1 MRIVSL
7 LPSASDIIVALGARD
22 SLVGVSHSCGPGFD
36 DLPKLTSTSIDVR
49 ASSADI
55 DEQVRQAS
63 GPLYT
68 LNLDLLAELQPDVI
82 VSQSLCEV
90 CAVSVKA
97 VEEAVEQLGKR
108 PIVVN
113 LAPFRLHDIAHGFLQ
128 VGEAIGRVE
137 EARRLQLCWDRRL
150 ALLHNLYATQ
160 AWRVAFLDWLNPLF
174 IAGHWIPDMISWLG
188 MEPVIAKAGQASF
201 PISFN
206 TLKQA
211 KPDYVIAACCG
222 FSEQRSQLDQESID
236 LPVHIL
242 DGYEHFNRPS
252 PVLMQSFDL
261 IVRLFDTLEPEAR
274 GFPAHSKINEWLSP
288 KFD

>member
-7 LPSASDIIVALGARD
+7 LPSASDIVVALGARD

-55 DEQVRQAS
+55 DRQVAQAS
-63 GPLYT
+63 EPLYT

-97 VEEAVEQLGKR
+97 VEEAVKQLGQR
-108 PIVVN
+108 PTVVN
-113 LAPFRLHDIAHGFLQ
+113 LAPFRLHDIPHGFLQ
-128 VGEAIGRVE
+128 VGQAIGRVE
-137 EARRLQLCWDRRL
+137 EAKRLMLHWHRQL
-150 ALLHNLYATQ
+150 ALLHNLYAAQ
-160 AWRVAFLDWLNPLF
+160 AWRVAFLDWLDPIF
-174 IAGHWIPDMISWLG
+174 VAGHWIPDMIRWLG
-188 MEPVIAKAGQASF
+188 MEPVIAKAGQPSF
-201 PISFN
+201 SISLN

-211 KPDYVIAACCG
+211 KPDYILAACCG
-222 FSEQRSQLDQESID
+222 FSGQRSEQDQDVID
-236 LPVHIL
+236 LPIHFL

-252 PVLMQSFDL
+252 PVLMQSFEL
-261 IVRLFDTLEPEAR
+261 IVRLFDTLEPA
-274 GFPAHSKINEWLSP
+274 SKGSTYVLEH
-288 KFD
+288 K